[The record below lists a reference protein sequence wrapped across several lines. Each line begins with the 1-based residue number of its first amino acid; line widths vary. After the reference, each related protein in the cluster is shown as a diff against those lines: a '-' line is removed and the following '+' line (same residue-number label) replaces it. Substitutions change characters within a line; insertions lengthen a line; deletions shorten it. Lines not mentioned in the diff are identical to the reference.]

1 MILIAISN
9 SWEQEPTIETICN
22 PLENTALNYTNEQ
35 LVLSGINTY
44 KSAMLIFISQLNM
57 IIKQ

>member
-44 KSAMLIFISQLNM
+44 KSAMLIFIS
-57 IIKQ
+57 